1 MRNLKRILP
10 TALAWALFNG
20 SINTYALEPTD
31 VTMDG
36 LFHLVD
42 FETQEILE
50 GAYGSFRDAKSVY
63 NNIKEDYTNLGIVKD
78 GETYEAEYALSLFK
92 VNDACDF
99 EITYT
104 NTSDGTEGT
113 LNGCY
118 GVDAAYL
125 YTDDEGQYA
134 TFSLSGVTGQTAL
147 ENVTVVPLQNV
158 YVNLSMF
165 TVHDGILYHMIKG
178 EMEDDYFA
186 YIVSHGTAPSYLEE
200 GRAYYSYDGH
210 YFYSD
215 DMLYQML
222 DDYRSGIR
230 NNSVNSEDPWYDWYQ
245 FVSHRTITHATM
257 EQLRT
262 YFYEQMGLKGPITSY
277 LDNDKD
283 GTHDV
288 LNESQFYGLEDSF
301 FQYQYEF
308 GANALMMLAISQL
321 ESSDGRS
328 SLSFTRNNLYS
339 HAAYD
344 SEAEAEK
351 GRYSD
356 IRNSIYSHAKYY
368 LSGSYLSPMKEQYN
382 GGFFGNKSAGM
393 NVRYSSDPYWGEK
406 AAAAYRALDEAL
418 GANDSSQVRLGIR
431 TVEDETIVYKDPS
444 TETPLYTTGEM
455 PDMAF
460 VILGEESN
468 DAGDWYKIQSD
479 ATLDDNHAVDLSYYY
494 RWKEDVAYIKQDS
507 VQIILNDPVEEASY
521 ATVTFRAD
529 GGRFPGGE
537 EEVVYELPSGS
548 DAIIAV
554 PQKDH
559 AEFTGYDMDTA
570 VVDADIE
577 YTAQYRALN
586 DVVLSSMPKVEY
598 ELNDRI
604 DLKNGKIRVI
614 YDDGSDMERDFT
626 SSMVD
631 GYDMT
636 ADGEQT
642 VDVTYAGITNS
653 YTIEVS
659 AEKDEARA
667 AMKESILSLINDYS
681 DSEELTEDDV
691 NRILSV
697 KQEMDRTVQ
706 PYLSM
711 PEFRAFDT
719 ILRKAYQDRIRY
731 VVDGEHFNFAVSG
744 LSLSIPLE
752 EGQLEKKDTDQDTY
766 RISMNS
772 GVRSLASEMF
782 EKEAKFLGET
792 ILEKFKITLTKNMDA
807 IDTDATFL
815 CTINRPSDSVGGD
828 VYTVLAFDAQDGSLI
843 KCYTR
848 QTTNTISFMT
858 AGTGEYVLLTRN
870 TSNQY
875 VGTDPVETVT
885 EETSN
890 TDVRAI
896 ISQIAFALIA
906 LILIVFG
913 SMYLIGKRR
922 RKKNVVIHQE
932 RRRLH
937 EKDSNNLEVTQAL
950 EILNTEMLRLDDIK
964 KADEKRTRGMQ
975 DGSASRNR
983 DDALKKIEE
992 VFHQTKPQAP
1002 AQPSNASKK
1011 PSEVQRK
1018 PEPKE
1023 EPKPTEAQ
1031 TAKEEPKSQPVS
1043 LTETAS
1049 KLAEEVLKTQPQTE
1063 EPKESTSKE
1072 ESDDQHDHTAG

>member
-1 MRNLKRILP
+1 MRKLKRILP
-10 TALAWALFNG
+10 AALAWTLFSG

-42 FETQEILE
+42 FESQEILE
-50 GAYGSFRDAKSVY
+50 GSYGTFRDAKSVY
-63 NNIKEDYTNLGIVKD
+63 NNIKEDYVNLGIVKD
-78 GETYEAEYALSLFK
+78 GVTYEAEYALSLFQ

-125 YTDDEGQYA
+125 YTDDEGKYA

-158 YVNLSMF
+158 FVNLSMF
-165 TVHDGILYHMIKG
+165 TVQDGILYHMIKG

-186 YIVSHGTAPSYLEE
+186 YIVSHGTAPEYLEE
-200 GRAYYSYDGH
+200 GKAYYSYDGH

-215 DMLYQML
+215 AMLYEML

-230 NNSVNSEDPWYDWYQ
+230 NNSVNTEDPWYDWYQ
-245 FVSHRTITHATM
+245 FVSHRTITHANI
-257 EQLRT
+257 ENLRQ
-262 YFYEQMGLKGPITSY
+262 YLYEQMGLKGPVSSY

-301 FQYQYEF
+301 YQYQYEF
-308 GANALMMLAISQL
+308 GANALMMLAISSM
-321 ESSDGRS
+321 ESNEGRS
-328 SLSFTRNNLYS
+328 SLSFTRNNLFA

-406 AAAAYRALDEAL
+406 AAASYRSLDEAL
-418 GANDSSQVRLGIR
+418 GGKDAGSVRLGIR
-431 TVEDETIVYKDPS
+431 TVENETIVYRDPS

-460 VILGEESN
+460 VILEEISN
-468 DAGDWYKIQSD
+468 EDGDWYKIQSD
-479 ATLDDNHAVDLSYYY
+479 ATLDENHAVDLSYYY
-494 RWKEDVAYIKQDS
+494 RWSEDVAYIKQDS
-507 VQIILNDPVEEASY
+507 VQIILNDPMEQPSY
-521 ATVTFRAD
+521 ATVTFNAD
-529 GGRFPGGE
+529 GGMFPGGE
-537 EEVVYELPSGS
+537 DQVVYEIPAGS

-570 VVDADIE
+570 AVDADME
-577 YTAQYRALN
+577 YTAQYRQLN
-586 DVVLSSMPKVEY
+586 DAVLSSMPKVEY

-614 YDDGSDMERDFT
+614 YEDGSDYERDIT
-626 SSMVD
+626 TSMVN

-653 YTIEVS
+653 YTINVS
-659 AEKDEARA
+659 AEKDEARK
-667 AMKESILSLINDYS
+667 AMKEKILGLISDYS
-681 DSEELTEDDV
+681 ETEEFGEGDIS
-691 NRILSV
+691 RILSV
-697 KQEMDRTVQ
+697 KQEMDSTVQ

-731 VVDGEHFNFAVSG
+731 VVDGGSYNFAVSG

-766 RISMNS
+766 RISMS
-772 GVRSLASEMF
+772 KGVRSLASEHF
-782 EKEAKFLGET
+782 EKEAAFLGET
-792 ILEKFKITLTKNMDA
+792 ILEKFKISLTKNMDA
-807 IDTDATFL
+807 VDTDATLL

-828 VYTVLAFDAQDGSLI
+828 VYTVLTFDEEDGSLI

-858 AGTGEYVLLTRN
+858 EGTGEYVLLTRN

-890 TDVRAI
+890 TDIRAI

-906 LILIVFG
+906 LIVIVFG
-913 SMYLIGKRR
+913 SMYVIGKRR

-937 EKDSNNLEVTQAL
+937 EKDSKNLEVTQAL

-964 KADEKRTRGMQ
+964 KAEEQMTKSTQ

-992 VFHQTKPQAP
+992 VFRQKTGSIPKV
-1002 AQPSNASKK
+1002 K
-1011 PSEVQRK
+1011 PSQQASDKSSSK
-1018 PEPKE
+1018 PESDRAKQE
-1023 EPKPTEAQ
+1023 T
-1031 TAKEEPKSQPVS
+1031 TSTSSDAKEN
-1043 LTETAS
+1043 TN
-1049 KLAEEVLKTQPQTE
+1049 
-1063 EPKESTSKE
+1063 
-1072 ESDDQHDHTAG
+1072 DQHNDSAG